1 MRAASLLTLTAV
13 LLLLPVSSFSQDK
26 RSTRRARDICNE
38 AFSRGDMDSCDYK
51 IQQEAEKN
59 LSAIYER
66 LRSKLDEMDK
76 TSLEKSQQAWHA
88 FRDANCELA
97 SDFVYRQCMTRM
109 ARERAVELLNYNS
122 RFMQRH

>member
-26 RSTRRARDICNE
+26 RSPRRARDICNE
-38 AFSRGDMDSCDYK
+38 AFGRGDMDRCDYK
-51 IQQEAEKN
+51 IQQEAETN
-59 LSAIYER
+59 LNAIYGR
-66 LRSKLDEMDK
+66 LRSKLDERDR
-76 TSLEKSQQAWHA
+76 TVLEKSQQAWLA

>member
-1 MRAASLLTLTAV
+1 MRAASLFALTAV
-13 LLLLPVSSFSQDK
+13 LLWLPVSSFSQDK
-26 RSTRRARDICNE
+26 RNPRRAREICNE
-38 AFSRGDMDSCDYK
+38 AFSRGDMDRCDYK

-59 LSAIYER
+59 LNATYER
-66 LRSKLDEMDK
+66 LRSKLDEMDRA
-76 TSLEKSQQAWHA
+76 SLGKSQQAWLA